1 MPGMLRAGT
10 VNASVMLRQWGKARV
25 EELREVRQVTEKD
38 PASHHKDSALI
49 LSEKGAIRGF

>member
-1 MPGMLRAGT
+1 MLRAGT

-49 LSEKGAIRGF
+49 QSEKGAIRGF